1 MKWSRINVDHVNVDD
16 VDVGVQAVDMTT
28 YVGSSE
34 AARLLGVTKPT
45 LYAYVSRGIVDRRT
59 AVDGRTSLYD
69 REQLERLRTRAGRTP
84 ATERPSIDVR
94 IATAITH
101 LDDERLTY
109 RGYDV
114 AELATSATFEQ
125 VAELLWTGA
134 LPAERVV
141 WRVDREALDR
151 CARIVAAAGPIDPIA
166 RLTLCASVLG
176 ADADPGPADAGR
188 RLLALTPSVLGGPR
202 TGPMAARLARAW
214 TRRPDDALVAAI
226 DRALVL
232 LADHE
237 LATSTLAVRVAAS
250 VRTDPMS
257 AVAAGLATV
266 RGPLHGAAGR
276 AAAELL
282 AEAAEVGADAAIR
295 RHLAAGRRLPGF
307 GHSVYRSGDP
317 RFEPVLDAVRSLPD
331 PSGRAAIVDSV
342 VAAAGRVIGHLP
354 NVDLGLG
361 ALVHVAELPPDCP
374 LFAVAR
380 IAGWVA
386 HHTEELGE
394 RPVRF
399 RGLATRVVG

>member
-1 MKWSRINVDHVNVDD
+1 LIESTLTPSTSCSKLS
-16 VDVGVQAVDMTT
+16 GMTT
-28 YVGSSE
+28 YVGATE

-45 LYAYVSRGIVDRRT
+45 LYAYVSRGMVDRRT

-69 REQLERLRTRAGRTP
+69 REQLERLRARAGRSP
-84 ATERPSIDVR
+84 VPERPSIDVR

-109 RGYDV
+109 RGHDV
-114 AELATSATFEQ
+114 AALATSATFEQ

-134 LPAERVV
+134 LPVAPVV
-141 WRVDREALDR
+141 WRVDRDALTR
-151 CARIVAAAGPIDPIA
+151 CASVVAAAGSIDPIA
-166 RLTLCASVLG
+166 RLTVCAAALG
-176 ADADPGPADAGR
+176 PDTGPDSADAGR
-188 RLLALTPSVLGGPR
+188 RLLALAPSILGGPL
-202 TGPMAARLARAW
+202 TGSLAARLARAW
-214 TRRPDDALVAAI
+214 TRRPDAALIAAV

-250 VRTDPMS
+250 VRTDPLS

-266 RGPLHGAAGR
+266 RGPLHGAASR

-282 AEAAEVGADAAIR
+282 DEAAEVGADVAVR
-295 RHLAAGRRLPGF
+295 RHLDAGRRLPGF

-317 RFEPVLDAVRSLPD
+317 RFEPMLAAVRSLPD
-331 PSGRAAIVDSV
+331 PSGRTAIVDSV

-361 ALVHVAELPPDCP
+361 ALLHVGGLPHDCP

-386 HHTEELGE
+386 HHAEEIGE